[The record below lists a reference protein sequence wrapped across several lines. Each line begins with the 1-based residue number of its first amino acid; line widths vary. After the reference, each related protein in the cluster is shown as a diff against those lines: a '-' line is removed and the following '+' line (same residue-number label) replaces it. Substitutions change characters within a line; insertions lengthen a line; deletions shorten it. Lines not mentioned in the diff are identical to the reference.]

1 MDAALK
7 SVILKREVLPGD
19 PDTVCSFLAA
29 YSELPKLR
37 IKDAMGKGAV
47 WLKRKKGKELRIR
60 RATASIKPGDT
71 LSLFYD
77 EAVLA
82 LTPPQAECID
92 DRKHYSVWYKPD
104 GILSQG
110 TRYGDHCSLLRQA
123 ELFFKPRRKVFLI
136 HRLDREASGVIL
148 IAHGKDAAGRL
159 THLFQK
165 QKIVKRYRAVVLG
178 NIAAEM
184 PSGTIEKPLDG
195 KAAVTEFA
203 VEDYNAETNT
213 SSLHIVIRTGR
224 KHQIRRHLD
233 MIGFPVMGD
242 PRYGKGNKNKE
253 GMQLTAVALEFQ
265 CPFSGDHLKFDSPR
279 PLIGA

>member
-29 YSELPKLR
+29 HSELPKLR

-104 GILSQG
+104 GVLSQG

-136 HRLDREASGVIL
+136 HRLDREASGVVL
-148 IAHGKDAAGRL
+148 IAHSKDAAARL
-159 THLFQK
+159 THLLRK
-165 QKIVKRYRAVVLG
+165 RKIVKRYRVAVLG

-184 PSGTIEKPLDG
+184 PAGTIENPLDG
-195 KAAVTEFA
+195 KSAVTEFA
-203 VEDYNAETNT
+203 VEDYNPVTNT
-213 SSLHIVIRTGR
+213 SSLRVVIRTGR

-242 PRYGKGNKNKE
+242 PKYGTGNKNRE

-265 CPFSGDHLKFDSPR
+265 CPFSGRHLTFESPW
-279 PLIGA
+279 PLNGA

>member
-1 MDAALK
+1 MI
-7 SVILKREVLPGD
+7 VKRDVKPGD
-19 PDTVCSFLAA
+19 PDTVCSFLAV
-29 YSELPKLR
+29 YSELPKSR
-37 IKDAMGKGAV
+37 IKDAMVKGAV
-47 WLKRKKGKELRIR
+47 WLKRKKCKELRIR
-60 RATASIKPGDT
+60 RATAGIKPGDT

-82 LTPPQAECID
+82 LTPPQALCIE
-92 DRKHYSVWYKPD
+92 DRKHYSVWFKPA
-104 GILSQG
+104 GLMSQG

-165 QKIVKRYRAVVLG
+165 QKIVKRYRAIVLG
-178 NIAAEM
+178 NIATEM

-213 SSLHIVIRTGR
+213 SSLNIVIRTGR
-224 KHQIRRHLD
+224 KHQIRRHFE

-242 PRYGKGNKNKE
+242 PSYGKGNKNKE
-253 GMQLTAVALEFQ
+253 GMQLTAAALEFQ
-265 CPFSGDHLKFDSPR
+265 CPISGDHLKFDSPG